1 MQRIIVHFPDPDG
14 PATTTTSPGQTFT
27 VSPRRTC
34 SLPNHLWTSSSKMIG
49 PLLRRC
55 VVALAPA
62 LTSVSFTLSP
72 HSKYTSQAQDPASR
86 LREYALP
93 LSKSEPSLQRATR
106 VRHAVVAHKV
116 NKEEDDIDLPH
127 VVEVLRHREQ
137 GPTGPD
143 QFCQPDDH
151 RQRRIL
157 EQADELPD
165 QRGDHVLHRL
175 RQHNVAHRRQPR
187 QTEGPR
193 RLHLS
198 VRHRLDASPDNLAD
212 GGGGEDAHGD
222 HRPLDPA
229 QRA

>member
-1 MQRIIVHFPDPDG
+1 MHRIIVDFPDPDG

-27 VSPRRTC
+27 VIPRRTC

-49 PLLRRC
+49 PLSRRR

-62 LTSVSFTLSP
+62 LTGVSFTLSP

-86 LREYALP
+86 RREYALP

-106 VRHAVVAHKV
+106 VRHAVGAHKV

-127 VVEVLRHREQ
+127 VVEVLRHRQQ

-193 RLHLS
+193 RLHLPA
-198 VRHRLDASPDNLAD
+198 RHRPDASPHDPAV
-212 GGGGEDAHGD
+212 GSRAKGD
-222 HRPLDPA
+222 HRYH
-229 QRA
+229 